1 MIFALKT
8 LLGQIS
14 PYIIY
19 CLETPDLCLAA
30 EGDTAD
36 RLTVASGFIARGK
49 DATWTKIQSVGK
61 ATIVA
66 NRRPVAA
73 TEACTKQIATRTNVT
88 APDKHQRRL
97 HNSIRIS

>member
-1 MIFALKT
+1 MR
-8 LLGQIS
+8 
-14 PYIIY
+14 
-19 CLETPDLCLAA
+19 LAA

-36 RLTVASGFIARGK
+36 RLTIASGFIARGK

-73 TEACTKQIATRTNVT
+73 TEACTKQVATRTNVT
-88 APDKHQRRL
+88 ALDKHQRRL
-97 HNSIRIS
+97 HNSIRTS